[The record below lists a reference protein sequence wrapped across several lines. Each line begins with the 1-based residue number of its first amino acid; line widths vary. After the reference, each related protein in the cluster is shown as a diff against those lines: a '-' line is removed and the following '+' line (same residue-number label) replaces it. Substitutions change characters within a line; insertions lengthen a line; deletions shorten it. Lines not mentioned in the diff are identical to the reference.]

1 MCAFVARRRHAEQV
15 SALAGLQLTSIVGG
29 RPTQLAAKAVT
40 SSRLGSRGDGQENRR
55 LSSFPFRFSGRPHEK
70 RSVCAHECAQ
80 TRLADASCPERTNSL
95 LLQALS
101 VEDGGLKAK
110 RP

>member
-15 SALAGLQLTSIVGG
+15 SALADQQLTSIVGV

-80 TRLADASCPERTNSL
+80 TRLADASCTEWTNSL

>member
-15 SALAGLQLTSIVGG
+15 SALAGLQLTSI
-29 RPTQLAAKAVT
+29 
-40 SSRLGSRGDGQENRR
+40 GQENRR

-80 TRLADASCPERTNSL
+80 TRLADASCTEWTNSL